1 MKDEKGK
8 RSPTCRVRLLFIL
21 HPFLLASFSPTPTM
35 PDLHLF
41 KSAIR
46 DALRPTRLLTLLLL
60 IGLPTVVGVLW
71 RMFGGVSFNA
81 EDVYGQLVT
90 TLVMSF
96 ALTILSVVY
105 ATGIIS
111 QELEQRTIVY
121 LLTRPVPRW
130 RILLAKFAASL
141 AIVITAT
148 VLSAT
153 LLAVT
158 MYGPT
163 GFWGS
168 GFLLD
173 LRALVI
179 GAIAYG
185 ALFLFVATFLPRPL
199 IYALLFVFGWETLVP
214 TLPGSFARLSV
225 MSYLR
230 VLTLRPVNA
239 AAAPT
244 NPNDPSNFL
253 QSFGAPPKIDISNG
267 QAWLTLTL
275 LSAICLVAA
284 LLIFSR
290 REYVPREDAE

>member
-1 MKDEKGK
+1 
-8 RSPTCRVRLLFIL
+8 
-21 HPFLLASFSPTPTM
+21 M
-35 PDLHLF
+35 PDLFLF

-46 DALRPTRLLTLLLL
+46 DALRPSRLIVLILL

-71 RMFGGVSFNA
+71 RMFGGASFNA
-81 EDVYGQLVT
+81 DDVYGQLVT

-141 AIVITAT
+141 TIVITAT

-158 MYGPT
+158 MYGPS

-214 TLPGSFARLSV
+214 TLPGSFAQLSV

-239 AAAPT
+239 AAAPS

-253 QSFGAPPKIDISNG
+253 QSFGAPPKIEIASS

-275 LSAICLVAA
+275 LSVVCLVAA